1 MPKNLHFNQK
11 TGDFYAD
18 DIVSHRSNLFFSI
31 CFCDSSQLNMVIFFF
46 LTVLKLV
53 IPVLHLGFPGGSGVK
68 NLPANAG
75 DSSSIPGSG
84 TSPGEG
90 NGNPWE
96 IPWKSNLAFY
106 STWVHKTVGHSLM
119 TKKERNFAFPM
130 TFSTML
136 GMYFMLHS
144 YL

>member
-1 MPKNLHFNQK
+1 MQETRAPFLGQEHLLEKEMATH
-11 TGDFYAD
+11 
-18 DIVSHRSNLFFSI
+18 
-31 CFCDSSQLNMVIFFF
+31 SS
-46 LTVLKLV
+46 VL
-53 IPVLHLGFPGGSGVK
+53 
-68 NLPANAG
+68 A
-75 DSSSIPGSG
+75 
-84 TSPGEG
+84 
-90 NGNPWE
+90 WE

-119 TKKERNFAFPM
+119 TKKEQNFAFPM